1 MTQCGLSTRKWM
13 NYQQALTLLNEA
25 VGILM
30 SPGTST
36 KTSDR
41 LQSQLTRQ
49 AVVTFTAQDSGT
61 PEREEM
67 AWLFPFYRQGATTG
81 MKTSSFKPCKRF
93 RLSALSSG
101 VKKSWKLKNCDTL
114 A

>member
-1 MTQCGLSTRKWM
+1 M
-13 NYQQALTLLNEA
+13 NYQRALTLLNEA
-25 VGILM
+25 VGILT

-49 AVVTFTAQDSGT
+49 AVTFTAQDSGT

-67 AWLFPFYRQGATTG
+67 A
-81 MKTSSFKPCKRF
+81 
-93 RLSALSSG
+93 
-101 VKKSWKLKNCDTL
+101 
-114 A
+114 

>member
-1 MTQCGLSTRKWM
+1 M
-13 NYQQALTLLNEA
+13 NYQRAVTLLNEA
-25 VGILM
+25 VGILT

-67 AWLFPFYRQGATTG
+67 AGVAVPVLQTG
-81 MKTSSFKPCKRF
+81 CNYWHENQFLRTP
-93 RLSALSSG
+93 
-101 VKKSWKLKNCDTL
+101 
-114 A
+114 

>member
-13 NYQQALTLLNEA
+13 NHQRALTLLNEA
-25 VGILM
+25 VGILT
-30 SPGTST
+30 SPGTAT
-36 KTSDR
+36 KTSDC

-67 AWLFPFYRQGATTG
+67 A
-81 MKTSSFKPCKRF
+81 
-93 RLSALSSG
+93 
-101 VKKSWKLKNCDTL
+101 
-114 A
+114 